1 MVSSRRTLEQEN
13 IDLRLVYGA
22 QDLSLVTANTQPAW
36 VWEYGGRVSTNRIHS
51 LHLLWDLEERGETLD
66 CMVPA
71 DTFRLPQEVVEM
83 QDKLENAEAAIQL
96 KTGQVAALSPFSS
109 F

>member
-1 MVSSRRTLEQEN
+1 
-13 IDLRLVYGA
+13 
-22 QDLSLVTANTQPAW
+22 
-36 VWEYGGRVSTNRIHS
+36 
-51 LHLLWDLEERGETLD
+51 
-66 CMVPA
+66 MVPA